1 MNITLRKIQITVAS
15 IFCVSF
21 PIIFAAV
28 VYSAISKEYT
38 QEISKSSNLEKTC
51 HSNTW
56 IKLIVAV
63 FLAALFNSK
72 KMLKIGTI

>member
-1 MNITLRKIQITVAS
+1 MNRTLRKIQITVS
-15 IFCVSF
+15 TIFCVSF

-28 VYSAISKEYT
+28 VYSAMSKEYT
-38 QEISKSSNLEKTC
+38 HESSKSSDIEKKC
-51 HSNTW
+51 HSNTL
-56 IKLIVAV
+56 INVIVAV